1 MSNSAPNT
9 RVSVLKALARIKQ
22 HAANEDEDD
31 QPKPGAQAPPTKA
44 EGDTPIEP
52 DLRLDEPPSMDPDEV
67 DDPDALVD
75 VDVDGDEFT
84 LDDVIKC
91 FLRANPAPTAELM
104 GLSYEEFE
112 AEVFRKFG
120 EVVRQAT
127 SLGPSEDDGEDAEE
141 GEGDVEEDADDG
153 VDDDDL
159 DVDEDDQDEEDQ
171 ELQADDELDVQDDI
185 DMFVVAYILFNSEP
199 SDEQIHQLAFV
210 VGITK
215 EQMEQ
220 RIYRMLG
227 TFFQLG
233 DEGNDEEDEDL
244 DQDEDDEDGAGDTE
258 DTDKGNEDDS
268 DEGDIETDEGET
280 K

>member
-1 MSNSAPNT
+1 MSNSAKPN
-9 RVSVLKALARIKQ
+9 RVAVLKATARIKL
-22 HAANEDEDD
+22 HAAADEDND
-31 QPKPGAQAPPTKA
+31 TPAPAAQAPPT
-44 EGDTPIEP
+44 EGTGVDEP
-52 DLRLDEPPSMDPDEV
+52 GDQPVDLRLEEPPDMDPEEV

-75 VDVDGDEFT
+75 EDDEAFT

-91 FLRANPAPTAELM
+91 FLRANPTPTDEQVHAFAELM
-104 GLSYEEFE
+104 GMRYEEFE
-112 AEVFRKFG
+112 AQVFKKFG

-127 SLGPSEDDGEDAEE
+127 SLGPSEE
-141 GEGDVEEDADDG
+141 EEDEDEDGMDEDTDDG

-159 DVDEDDQDEEDQ
+159 DPDEDDQDDEDQ
-171 ELQADDELDVQDDI
+171 ELQADDELDVQDDV

-227 TFFQLG
+227 SFFKLG
-233 DEGNDEEDEDL
+233 DDGDQVDDEEDQEGED
-244 DQDEDDEDGAGDTE
+244 EGGADDT
-258 DTDKGNEDDS
+258 
-268 DEGDIETDEGET
+268 DEGDDPETNGDDDDEGET